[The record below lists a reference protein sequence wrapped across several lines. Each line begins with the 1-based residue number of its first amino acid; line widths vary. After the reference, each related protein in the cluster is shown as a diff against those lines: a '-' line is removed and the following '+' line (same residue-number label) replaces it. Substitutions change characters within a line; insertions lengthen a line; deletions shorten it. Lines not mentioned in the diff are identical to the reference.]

1 MEKGFKSKT
10 FFCQDCKHKNEI
22 PMQAGVDNAITV
34 EVFRRYIDG
43 EQTKHKL
50 KTVVLLTGDGD
61 FLDLADMFKERLRIN
76 FFIASFKSSMNEE
89 LIGSVGEEN
98 ILYLDHFDFKK
109 EELKPSQV
117 LLSRRMMS
125 KMRFSLTRDVD

>member
-1 MEKGFKSKT
+1 M
-10 FFCQDCKHKNEI
+10 
-22 PMQAGVDNAITV
+22 
-34 EVFRRYIDG
+34 
-43 EQTKHKL
+43 
-50 KTVVLLTGDGD
+50 VLLTGDGD